1 MVDAYDLLARYLK
14 QAKADLR
21 AAKDEL
27 TRLHSETARRQQ
39 RDLIWLR
46 TGKVLA
52 VGELYDLLAEMEA
65 CDEEEL
71 PDE

>member
-1 MVDAYDLLARYLK
+1 MVDAYDLLTRYLK

-27 TRLHSETARRQQ
+27 TRLHGKKDRQQQ
-39 RDLIWLR
+39 RDLIGLR
-46 TGKVLA
+46 MGKVLA
-52 VGELYDLLAEMEA
+52 VGEMYDLLAEMEA